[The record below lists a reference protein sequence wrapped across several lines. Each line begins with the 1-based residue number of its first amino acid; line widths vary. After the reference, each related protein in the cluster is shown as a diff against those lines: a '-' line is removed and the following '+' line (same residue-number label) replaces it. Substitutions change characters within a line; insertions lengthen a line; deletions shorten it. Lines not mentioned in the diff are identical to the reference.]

1 MIFIGNL
8 ELSKLDDIWPI
19 CEITVNGKLLHY
31 SQIGADRRLTLQA
44 LVINASNML
53 VKNGVL
59 GHIVL
64 NVADLKKSERFY
76 QSVLGLKISA
86 RNRQTKMTFLSYGRE
101 HHDIALQ
108 ALPIDAKHV
117 SGKGMAKLHH
127 FCIYVDRNKIIE
139 DLHPILK
146 RRKIPIVS
154 GPETLAV
161 AGNRSIS
168 FLDPD
173 GNRVEIA
180 CNANKFKFDNR
191 KKLGI
196 RRLAAKSAKG
206 AK

>member
-1 MIFIGNL
+1 M
-8 ELSKLDDIWPI
+8 PI
-19 CEITVNGKLLHY
+19 TNG
-31 SQIGADRRLTLQA
+31 T
-44 LVINASNML
+44 
-53 VKNGVL
+53 L

-76 QSVLGLKISA
+76 QQLLGLKISA

-108 ALPIDAKHV
+108 ALPLGAKHV
-117 SGKGMAKLHH
+117 SGEGISKLHH
-127 FCIYVDRNKIIE
+127 FCIYVDRNEII
-139 DLHPILK
+139 DQLYRILQ
-146 RRKIPIVS
+146 RRKIPVVS
-154 GPETLAV
+154 GPETLVV

-180 CNANKFKFDNR
+180 CNANKFRFDYR
-191 KKLGI
+191 KKIRI